1 MSVGCGARGWGG
13 EGGSS
18 ACPKPSLSPLSVG
31 GSITFSAR
39 VAGASLL
46 KPPTVKWFKG
56 KWVDLSSKVGQHLQL
71 HNSYDRTSKV
81 GPAARGGRRAGG
93 APAGPRGTG
102 SPEPE
107 AHGRWEEETWGGW
120 EAGWA
125 DRGAQAEPWALGR
138 LQGMIISRGRHKVGR
153 GCGHQPM
160 RM

>member
-13 EGGSS
+13 EGGSN

-81 GPAARGGRRAGG
+81 GPRRGAEGGRAEPLRGPGAQGVLSLRHTEGG
-93 APAGPRGTG
+93 RKKPG
-102 SPEPE
+102 
-107 AHGRWEEETWGGW
+107 
-120 EAGWA
+120 EAGKP
-125 DRGAQAEPWALGR
+125 QTH
-138 LQGMIISRGRHKVGR
+138 M
-153 GCGHQPM
+153 
-160 RM
+160 